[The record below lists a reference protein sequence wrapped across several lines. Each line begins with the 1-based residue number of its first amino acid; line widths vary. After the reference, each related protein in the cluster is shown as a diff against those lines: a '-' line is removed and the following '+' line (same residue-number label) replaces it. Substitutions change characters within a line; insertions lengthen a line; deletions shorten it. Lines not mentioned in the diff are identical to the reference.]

1 MSDNPKHPEII
12 GYGGRRRKF
21 DRWLN
26 PERPT
31 VPECRSRRQRRSG
44 YDRRTIKN
52 NARFKIELERR
63 SNFVQLK
70 NNDTRGIKSR
80 R

>member
-12 GYGGRRRKF
+12 DYGGRRRKF

-52 NARFKIELERR
+52 NADIGQIGHLWMGTNQWTHLNHMRLM
-63 SNFVQLK
+63 
-70 NNDTRGIKSR
+70 
-80 R
+80 